1 MRLGSGGVTDF
12 ELDSRLDADTLFL
25 ADWPL
30 CRVLRFNDRAYP
42 WLVLVPRRKGVRE
55 IIDLDTADQ
64 RSLLGEIGRASRA
77 LRKALTPEKL
87 NVAALGNMVPQLHVH
102 VIARF
107 TDDPA
112 WPRPVWGVQAP
123 VPLTGEEAEIEVIQ
137 WRERL
142 A

>member
-1 MRLGSGGVTDF
+1 MPTEGVQLDPRLSG
-12 ELDSRLDADTLFL
+12 DSLFL
-25 ADWPL
+25 TDWPL

-42 WLVLVPRRKGVRE
+42 WLVLVPRRKGMRE
-55 IIDLDTADQ
+55 IIDLDLADQ
-64 RSLLGEIGRASRA
+64 QILLGEIGRASRA
-77 LRKALTPEKL
+77 LRKALRPEKL

-112 WPRPVWGVQAP
+112 WPRPIWGVQKP
-123 VPLTGEEAEIEVIQ
+123 TPLTGEEAEIDVIQ